1 MAKKINPEGNR
12 KEGTSVIL
20 SKDLGK
26 EPDVKGPS
34 KHQQGGGCSK
44 LRRNLIHDILYE
56 IF

>member
-26 EPDVKGPS
+26 EPGVKGPS
-34 KHQQGGGCSK
+34 KHQQGGGCSN
-44 LRRNLIHDILYE
+44 LRRNLIHDI
-56 IF
+56 